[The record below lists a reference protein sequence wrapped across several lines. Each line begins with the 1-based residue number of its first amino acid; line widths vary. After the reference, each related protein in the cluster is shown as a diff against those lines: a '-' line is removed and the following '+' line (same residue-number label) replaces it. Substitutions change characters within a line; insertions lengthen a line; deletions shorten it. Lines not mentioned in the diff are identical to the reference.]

1 MTSVQMQ
8 GYKQKSP
15 YFTAKLLDDGEL
27 VHTARCKTNYLQH
40 KISVEDNL
48 GNQGSV
54 YITFNLEADMHN
66 LLEQWYN
73 AHNQ

>member
-1 MTSVQMQ
+1 MTSIEMH

-15 YFTAKLLDDGEL
+15 YFVARLFDNEQLI
-27 VHTARCKTNYLQH
+27 HTARCKTNYHQH

-54 YITFNLEADMHN
+54 YITFNVEADMHN
-66 LLEQWYN
+66 LLETWYN
-73 AHNQ
+73 AHSN